1 MNDPS
6 FSNKVAI
13 VTGASSGVG
22 REIALAL
29 AGKGAKLV
37 LAARS
42 APALEDLAKAIHSG
56 GASALVVPT
65 DVTHKEQVNHL
76 IEETMRC
83 FGRVDLLISN
93 AGQYI
98 RSPIAQITPG
108 LIEQSMSVNFYGAL
122 YAILAVLPVMQ
133 KQRAGHIVLVLTMDV
148 KTPIVQDAPYVAAKS
163 ALSGFGEVLRQELY
177 GSGIHVTE
185 VYPGRIDTPMISD
198 LRFSSVSPKMDPGS
212 VARTIISGIEKRKQR
227 IILPF
232 QANLLILINSLSP
245 SLADKLARDFHLQG
259 WTIEEPKKQ

>member
-6 FSNKVAI
+6 LSNKVAI

-22 REIALAL
+22 REVALAL
-29 AGKGAKLV
+29 ARKGVKLV
-37 LAARS
+37 LASRS
-42 APALEDLAKAIHSG
+42 AAALEELAMEIHSDG
-56 GASALVVPT
+56 GNALVVPT
-65 DVTHKEQVNHL
+65 DVTHQEQVNHL
-76 IEETMRC
+76 IEETVRC

-98 RSPIAQITPG
+98 RSPIARITPG
-108 LIEQSMSVNFYGAL
+108 LIDQSMSVNFYSAV

-148 KTPIVQDAPYVAAKS
+148 KTPMVLDAPYAAAKS

-198 LRFSSVSPKMDPGS
+198 LRFSSVSPKMAPAF
-212 VARTIISGIEKRKQR
+212 VARAILSAIEKRKKR
-227 IILPF
+227 VILPF
-232 QANLLILINSLSP
+232 QANLLILINLLSP

-259 WTIEEPKKQ
+259 WTIEEPNKQ